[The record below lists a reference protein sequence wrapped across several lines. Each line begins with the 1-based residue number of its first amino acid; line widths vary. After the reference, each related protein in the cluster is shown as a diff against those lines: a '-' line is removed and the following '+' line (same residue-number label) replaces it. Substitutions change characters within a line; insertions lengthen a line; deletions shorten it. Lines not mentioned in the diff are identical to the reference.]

1 MWFHNGV
8 QGIHMYEEQLEQLSN
23 DSLLVLNGQN

>member
-8 QGIHMYEEQLEQLSN
+8 QGIQMYEEQLEQLST